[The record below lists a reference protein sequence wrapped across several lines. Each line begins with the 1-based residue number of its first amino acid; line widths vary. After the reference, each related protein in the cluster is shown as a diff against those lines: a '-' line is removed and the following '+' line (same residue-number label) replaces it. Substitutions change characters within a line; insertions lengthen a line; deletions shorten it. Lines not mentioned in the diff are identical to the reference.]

1 MTRMLSVIVAAT
13 LAMFAAVWVW
23 GGAFSFSGVSVDAS
37 GVAGLFWRRG
47 LVFRRSRLRKATAQR
62 KQMLMMNRAQ
72 TNLLTMST
80 EVKTIK
86 TEIEL
91 PSDILYSQGVY
102 KNRIG
107 YFVKKNF
114 LLELYREGKIS
125 LGRMAALL
133 GMTRMEMMGIMKDS
147 NIPLNYGAQELEED
161 METAKRLGILE

>member
-1 MTRMLSVIVAAT
+1 
-13 LAMFAAVWVW
+13 
-23 GGAFSFSGVSVDAS
+23 
-37 GVAGLFWRRG
+37 
-47 LVFRRSRLRKATAQR
+47 
-62 KQMLMMNRAQ
+62 MMNRTQ
-72 TNLLTMST
+72 INLLTMSA

-114 LLELYREGKIS
+114 LLELYREGKVS

-133 GMTRMEMMGIMKDS
+133 GMNLVEMMGVMKDS
-147 NIPLNYGAQELEED
+147 NIPLNYGIEELEED
-161 METAKRLGILE
+161 METAKKLGMLK

>member
-1 MTRMLSVIVAAT
+1 
-13 LAMFAAVWVW
+13 
-23 GGAFSFSGVSVDAS
+23 
-37 GVAGLFWRRG
+37 
-47 LVFRRSRLRKATAQR
+47 
-62 KQMLMMNRAQ
+62 MLMMNRAQ
-72 TNLLTMST
+72 INLLTMST

-107 YFVKKNF
+107 YFIKKNF

-133 GMTRMEMMGIMKDS
+133 GMTRREMMGVMKDL